1 MFDLMDLCIKVDECK
16 LCYEYVLHDYWEWD
30 VLKETTMDNEKVVE
44 GTQNG
49 CVNFHRTSTL
59 LVFTCLRP
67 KQLSDPG
74 MNFCQDGRWGG
85 SSRVN
90 EGMGQNVHM

>member
-1 MFDLMDLCIKVDECK
+1 
-16 LCYEYVLHDYWEWD
+16 VLHDCWEGD
-30 VLKETTMDNEKVVE
+30 VLKETTMANEKVVE

-59 LVFTCLRP
+59 LVFTCSRP

-74 MNFCQDGRWGG
+74 MNFRQDGRWGG

-90 EGMGQNVHM
+90 EGMGRTAHP

>member
-1 MFDLMDLCIKVDECK
+1 
-16 LCYEYVLHDYWEWD
+16 
-30 VLKETTMDNEKVVE
+30 VLKVFTMANEKVVE
-44 GTQNG
+44 GSRNS

-59 LVFTCLRP
+59 LVFTCSRP

-74 MNFCQDGRWGG
+74 MNFRQGGRWGG

-90 EGMGQNVHM
+90 EGMGQTAHP